1 VTGLPIDV
9 RRFLDR
15 YIDSVQQ
22 LEVLLLARRS
32 PGRNWSA
39 EDMARELYGERVA
52 ITHCFEHLLGR
63 GLLRESPAGF
73 FQYAPRSARLD
84 LAVSRVAEVFREQ
97 RAAILLV
104 LGGEPG

>member
-1 VTGLPIDV
+1 VTGLPGDV

-22 LEVLLLARRS
+22 LEVLLLARRA

-39 EDMARELYGERVA
+39 EDMARELYGERDA
-52 ITHCFEHLLGR
+52 ITHCFERLLGS

-73 FQYAPRSARLD
+73 FQYAPRSAGLD
-84 LAVSRVAEVFREQ
+84 LAVGRIAEVYREH
-97 RAAILLV
+97 RAAV
-104 LGGEPG
+104 LAALGEAAG

>member
-1 VTGLPIDV
+1 MTGLPGDV

-15 YIDSVQQ
+15 YIDCAAQ

-39 EDMARELYGERVA
+39 EDMARELYGERA
-52 ITHCFEHLLGR
+52 TITHCFESLLGR

-84 LAVSRVAEVFREQ
+84 LAVGRVAEVFREQ
-97 RAAILLV
+97 RAAV
-104 LGGEPG
+104 LSMLSGERG

>member
-1 VTGLPIDV
+1 MTGLPGDV
-9 RRFLDR
+9 RRFIDR
-15 YIDSVQQ
+15 YIDSPAQ

-39 EDMARELYGERVA
+39 EDMARELYDERDA
-52 ITHCFEHLLGR
+52 IGQCFESLLGR

-84 LAVSRVAEVFREQ
+84 LAVGRLAEVYRAQ
-97 RAAILLV
+97 RAAVLSI
-104 LGGEPG
+104 LGGERG

>member
-1 VTGLPIDV
+1 MTGPPGDV

-15 YIDSVQQ
+15 YVDSVEQ

-39 EDMARELYGERVA
+39 EDMARELYRERGTIA
-52 ITHCFEHLLGR
+52 HCFESLLGR

-84 LAVSRVAEVFREQ
+84 LAVGRVAEAYREQ
-97 RAAILLV
+97 RAAVLSI
-104 LGGEPG
+104 LGGERG